1 MLITAIDI
9 FLVSIVVAAFAFGVR
24 AGVASV
30 ILIRPLTDRTF
41 ELAGLDIAGHHVTYG
56 ILINIVVICVTI
68 VYIVG
73 IRRRTPAGLQ
83 NIWIPFLLV
92 CASWRFILAA
102 AIRRFAQIVDL
113 YVLLFHF

>member
-9 FLVSIVVAAFAFGVR
+9 FLVSIVVAAFVFGVR

-41 ELAGLDIAGHHVTYG
+41 ELAGLDIAGHHLTYG

-68 VYIVG
+68 VHIVA

-83 NIWIPFLLV
+83 KYGYRFCL
-92 CASWRFILAA
+92 CAQLAFFT
-102 AIRRFAQIVDL
+102 RRCNSTLCADC
-113 YVLLFHF
+113 